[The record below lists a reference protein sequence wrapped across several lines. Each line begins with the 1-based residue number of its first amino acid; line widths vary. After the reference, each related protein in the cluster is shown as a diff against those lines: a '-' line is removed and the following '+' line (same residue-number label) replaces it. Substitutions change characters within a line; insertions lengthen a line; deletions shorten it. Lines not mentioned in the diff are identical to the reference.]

1 MNDQTILAV
10 DDEAHI
16 LQVVSL
22 KLRNAGYNVLTAK
35 DGEEALEIAA
45 AHPLHLLITDF
56 QMPGMSGL
64 ELAAKLHHEPGRRLM
79 PILLL
84 TAHGLALEQVE
95 TSRAGITVRL
105 AKPFSPRELLETVQK
120 LLQER
125 TPATAP
131 EPQLSAPAAGHSYSQ
146 G

>member
-22 KLRNAGYNVLTAK
+22 KLRNAGFDVLTAK
-35 DGEEALEIAA
+35 DGEEALELANT
-45 AHPLHLLITDF
+45 HPIHLLITDF

-64 ELAAKLHHEPGRRLM
+64 ELAAKLHGEPGRRHM

-95 TSRAGITVRL
+95 TARAGITIRL
-105 AKPFSPRELLETVQK
+105 SKPFSPRELLETVQL
-120 LLQER
+120 LLQEQ
-125 TPATAP
+125 TSAAP
-131 EPQLSAPAAGHSYSQ
+131 LAEPPLSVGSAAGHS
-146 G
+146 